1 MAWGRA
7 ENGHAGARARAAAMP
22 VVLRMDDQ
30 QPAKGRWHQRMLS
43 AISRRMGKG
52 TELVKNYDACELV
65 YMNIGNIHAL
75 RDAFED
81 VVKLCQP
88 WALQDHTTWLQR
100 LVHRRDELIEDPSAD
115 AELATL
121 RSMPRLLVRGST
133 APPVTPGDGDSAY

>member
-1 MAWGRA
+1 M
-7 ENGHAGARARAAAMP
+7 
-22 VVLRMDDQ
+22 
-30 QPAKGRWHQRMLS
+30 
-43 AISRRMGKG
+43 MGKG

-100 LVHRRDELIEDPSAD
+100 LDATQWLHHVQSVLSGACRVVEMVHWQARLGARALLGRLGPHAAAD
-115 AELATL
+115 VPRGAMMDAHTRTL
-121 RSMPRLLVRGST
+121 RAS
-133 APPVTPGDGDSAY
+133 